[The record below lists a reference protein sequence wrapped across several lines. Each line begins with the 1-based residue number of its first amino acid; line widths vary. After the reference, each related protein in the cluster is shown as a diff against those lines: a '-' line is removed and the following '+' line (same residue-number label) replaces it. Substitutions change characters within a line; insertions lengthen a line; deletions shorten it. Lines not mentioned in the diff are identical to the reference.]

1 MNRLKEIRQLN
12 RLTQSDLAGLVNVK
26 QNTISNWEN
35 GKTEID
41 YKSLKTLTKILNCSA
56 DYLLGYDE
64 ELQFD
69 NDLIRL
75 IKMAQGDRT
84 QNDFAIH
91 CGISSA
97 TLTQIKNGEYKTTP
111 ETLKKIASHAYNGV
125 TYAQLMK
132 AAGFLDNLE
141 NAVNIP
147 PYEEHPQLKNE
158 VLLLAREI
166 QDFDDNKLQT
176 LKKIVAALREQ

>member
-1 MNRLKEIRQLN
+1 MCQMNRLKEIRQLN

-111 ETLKKIASHAYNGV
+111 ETLKKIA
-125 TYAQLMK
+125 
-132 AAGFLDNLE
+132 
-141 NAVNIP
+141 
-147 PYEEHPQLKNE
+147 
-158 VLLLAREI
+158 
-166 QDFDDNKLQT
+166 
-176 LKKIVAALREQ
+176 